1 MFINISLVVCNAD
14 FMGKSSLYLHVK
26 KAHPEQ
32 TKAACA
38 RALPYAQNPNKMSPD
53 ALLEQAVQ
61 SLGVPSD
68 MMLGAGILPEESL
81 GLLENENFSTVN
93 LNDLQ

>member
-1 MFINISLVVCNAD
+1 MCNAD
-14 FMGKSSLYLHVK
+14 FMGKSSLYLHIK
-26 KAHPEQ
+26 KTHPDQ
-32 TKAACA
+32 NKAACA
-38 RALPYAQNPNKMSPD
+38 RALPYSQNTNKMSAD

-68 MMLGAGILPEESL
+68 MMLGAGLLPEESL
-81 GLLENENFSTVN
+81 GLLGNENFSTVN

>member
-1 MFINISLVVCNAD
+1 
-14 FMGKSSLYLHVK
+14 MGKSSLYLHVK
-26 KAHPEQ
+26 KMHPEQ
-32 TKAACA
+32 HKGACA
-38 RALPYAQNPNKMSPD
+38 RAVPYSQNPNKMSPD

-68 MMLGAGILPEESL
+68 MMLGTGILPDESL
-81 GLLENENFSTVN
+81 DLLETENFSTVN